1 MVSFYECRQLNL
13 KAIHREIM
21 LNLFTASSLLQPR
34 TTYSML
40 YVAKASSSYICLSA
54 FATSS
59 PYVLFR

>member
-13 KAIHREIM
+13 KAIHREFM
-21 LNLFTASSLLQPR
+21 LNLFTAFSLLQPR

-40 YVAKASSSYICLSA
+40 YVAKASSYICLST